1 MRAAGATWHP
11 RKGLSAGLAL
21 LFVLGIAVS
30 ADAGI
35 DVAGM
40 DRTIVPGDNFFAYAN
55 GGWIAAT
62 EIPPDRGSY
71 GTDDII
77 HEQTE
82 VQIAAMVQK
91 AAQTTTPAGSDLRLI
106 GDYYA
111 AFMDQDGIEARA
123 LHPLDALRTQINAIS
138 DRHELAHYL
147 GETLRADVDILNNTR
162 LVTDNLFGLW
172 IAQDLDYP
180 QKYVPFLLQGGLDMP
195 DRSYYLDPSAVMV
208 EIRTKYAAHV
218 AAMLSLAGLSK
229 PEDRARRI
237 IGLETRIASVHS
249 TREATEDTLKGNNR
263 WRRDEFRKKAPGLD
277 WEVFF
282 TAAQLPF
289 SQHDF
294 IVWQPGAVSGISA
307 LVVSEPLATWKD
319 YLLLHA
325 IERRADYLPKAFAD
339 EHFTFYGHTLE
350 GAQSQRAR
358 WKRAIRV
365 TNDALGDA
373 VGRLYVAKYFP
384 PESKARIEAMVEQ
397 IRSSLSRRIERL
409 DWMAPATK
417 SSAQARLALI
427 KVGVGYPEQW
437 RDYADLKIMRDD
449 AFGNSERATWFEYHH
464 QLAKLGHRVDRSE
477 WVTTPQTVNAYNLP
491 AMNAIN
497 IPAAELQAPHFDPD
511 ADPAL
516 NYGAIGTIIGHEMSH
531 SFDDQ
536 GAMFDASDRLHNW
549 WSATDLAHFRAA
561 GERLVAQYDKY
572 QPLPDLAVN
581 GRLTLSENIAD
592 LAGLLVA
599 FDAYHQAVPGHGAA
613 QVDGYTGDQRF
624 FISNARY
631 FRTKYQE
638 PALREQLLG
647 DGHSPDEYRAWTVR
661 NVDEWYEAFAVK
673 PGQKMYLA
681 PAERVRIW

>member
-1 MRAAGATWHP
+1 
-11 RKGLSAGLAL
+11 
-21 LFVLGIAVS
+21 
-30 ADAGI
+30 
-35 DVAGM
+35 
-40 DRTIVPGDNFFAYAN
+40 
-55 GGWIAAT
+55 
-62 EIPPDRGSY
+62 
-71 GTDDII
+71 
-77 HEQTE
+77 
-82 VQIAAMVQK
+82 
-91 AAQTTTPAGSDLRLI
+91 
-106 GDYYA
+106 
-111 AFMDQDGIEARA
+111 
-123 LHPLDALRTQINAIS
+123 
-138 DRHELAHYL
+138 
-147 GETLRADVDILNNTR
+147 
-162 LVTDNLFGLW
+162 
-172 IAQDLDYP
+172 
-180 QKYVPFLLQGGLDMP
+180 
-195 DRSYYLDPSAVMV
+195 
-208 EIRTKYAAHV
+208 
-218 AAMLSLAGLSK
+218 
-229 PEDRARRI
+229 
-237 IGLETRIASVHS
+237 
-249 TREATEDTLKGNNR
+249 
-263 WRRDEFRKKAPGLD
+263 
-277 WEVFF
+277 
-282 TAAQLPF
+282 
-289 SQHDF
+289 
-294 IVWQPGAVSGISA
+294 
-307 LVVSEPLATWKD
+307 
-319 YLLLHA
+319 
-325 IERRADYLPKAFAD
+325 
-339 EHFTFYGHTLE
+339 
-350 GAQSQRAR
+350 
-358 WKRAIRV
+358 
-365 TNDALGDA
+365 
-373 VGRLYVAKYFP
+373 
-384 PESKARIEAMVEQ
+384 MVEQ

-613 QVDGYTGDQRF
+613 LVDGYTGDQRF

-631 FRTKYQE
+631 FRTKYRE

-647 DGHSPDEYRAWTVR
+647 DGHSPDEYRASTVR